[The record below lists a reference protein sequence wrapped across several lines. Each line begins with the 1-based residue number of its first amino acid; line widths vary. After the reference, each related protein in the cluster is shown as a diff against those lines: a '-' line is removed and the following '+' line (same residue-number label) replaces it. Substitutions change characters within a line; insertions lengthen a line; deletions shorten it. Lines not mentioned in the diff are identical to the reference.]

1 MPLFASAGALAA
13 PVILGSGV
21 LTASAP
27 IFDLSQTWN
36 NAGVNFTGFKLN
48 VTKTAA
54 GNASMLLDL
63 QKDSASVFS
72 VIVNGG
78 YRSLPGTTSEG
89 SFGYWDNGF
98 TFGSAVKLTWEPGTP
113 SGAPDAGFSR
123 NAIGVMEVNSGVAG
137 TYRDLKLRH
146 EIATGLFATAAAA
159 PTIASAGTIAPTTP
173 IVFIS
178 GTAAI
183 ATITAPSPI
192 SAGGGQITLIPTGI
206 FTTTTAGNIALAT
219 TAVVNKALTM
229 TFDVTTTKWYPSY

>member
-36 NAGVNFTGFKLN
+36 NGAVAFTGFKLN
-48 VTKTAA
+48 ITQTAV
-54 GNASMLLDL
+54 GSGSMFVDF
-63 QKDSASVFS
+63 QKNSTSVFS
-72 VIVNGG
+72 VVYNGG

-89 SFGYWDNGF
+89 SFGYFDNGF
-98 TFGSAVKLTWEPGTP
+98 TFGGAVKLLWESGIPA
-113 SGAPDAGFSR
+113 GAPDLGLYR
-123 NAIGVMEVNSGVAG
+123 NAAGVFEINNGTPG